1 MAASGLIAGDV
12 VALGWPDIEGWVRD
26 SGSHLGT
33 RRTVPTADDLTA
45 LASAIESHHLD
56 ALVVIGGLNAYRSVT
71 LLDAAR
77 HDHPAL
83 DLPVVVVPCSIDNNL
98 PGVQMAIGA
107 DTAVNVA
114 VQTIDRV
121 KRSATA
127 EPRAFVVEV
136 TGRTCGFL
144 ALASGVAAG
153 AERVY
158 LNEDGISLDM
168 LAADV
173 ARMRADFATGQ
184 ALWLALRNEDA
195 SGLYS
200 LDLLTAM
207 FGSDARGAFSV
218 RGDAIG
224 HSQQGGVPTPFDRIN
239 SVRLASGS
247 MQWLDA
253 ELDSGGTAHVFAT
266 PEGTRPGVELAP
278 LVDFDAGR
286 LVDQWWEVLRPV
298 LDALGRRPP
307 TASD

>member
-1 MAASGLIAGDV
+1 MRIPGAG
-12 VALGWPDIEGWVRD
+12 VR
-26 SGSHLGT
+26 
-33 RRTVPTADDLTA
+33 
-45 LASAIESHHLD
+45 
-56 ALVVIGGLNAYRSVT
+56 GG
-71 LLDAAR
+71 
-77 HDHPAL
+77 
-83 DLPVVVVPCSIDNNL
+83 
-98 PGVQMAIGA
+98 
-107 DTAVNVA
+107 
-114 VQTIDRV
+114 
-121 KRSATA
+121 
-127 EPRAFVVEV
+127 
-136 TGRTCGFL
+136 GR
-144 ALASGVAAG
+144 

-173 ARMRADFATGQ
+173 ARMRADSATGQ
-184 ALWLALRNEDA
+184 DLWLALRNEDA
-195 SGLYS
+195 SGLYP

-207 FGSDARGAFSV
+207 FETDARGAFSV

-266 PEGTRPGVELAP
+266 PEGTRPWVELVP
-278 LVDFDAGR
+278 QVDFEAGR

>member
-1 MAASGLIAGDV
+1 MRI
-12 VALGWPDIEGWVRD
+12 
-26 SGSHLGT
+26 
-33 RRTVPTADDLTA
+33 
-45 LASAIESHHLD
+45 
-56 ALVVIGGLNAYRSVT
+56 
-71 LLDAAR
+71 
-77 HDHPAL
+77 PAL
-83 DLPVVVVPCSIDNNL
+83 
-98 PGVQMAIGA
+98 
-107 DTAVNVA
+107 
-114 VQTIDRV
+114 
-121 KRSATA
+121 
-127 EPRAFVVEV
+127 
-136 TGRTCGFL
+136 
-144 ALASGVAAG
+144 AAG

-278 LVDFDAGR
+278 LVDFEVGR
-286 LVDQWWEVLRPV
+286 LVDQRWEVLRPV